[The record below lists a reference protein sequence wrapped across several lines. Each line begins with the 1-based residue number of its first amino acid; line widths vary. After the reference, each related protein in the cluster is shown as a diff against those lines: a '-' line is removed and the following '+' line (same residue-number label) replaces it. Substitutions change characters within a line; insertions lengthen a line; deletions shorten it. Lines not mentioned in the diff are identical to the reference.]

1 MEMNITALY
10 FSPTKGTKK
19 AVECLLTCFD
29 NVEKK
34 TLVDNTLPKQ
44 REIIH
49 EFKNEDLVVVAN
61 PVYAGQLP
69 PAMGLWK
76 NLRGNDTPCIIMACY
91 GNRHYDD
98 TLAQMQQMLEVR
110 GFSVIGAIA
119 PVIPHIFASNLGAG
133 RPNMADKAVFK
144 VFADAICKKIA
155 TGDFK
160 EISVPGDSNP
170 QPKQALPIPKTYD
183 KKLCTLCGA
192 CAAHCP
198 VGAIDPLTAAID
210 DKLCIN
216 CMRCVKICPV
226 HARTCDCEK
235 IKTWLESMCKE
246 ERPVEYF
253 L

>member
-76 NLRGNDTPCIIMACY
+76 NLRGNVLHVLLWPAMVTVITMILWRKCSRCW
-91 GNRHYDD
+91 R
-98 TLAQMQQMLEVR
+98 
-110 GFSVIGAIA
+110 SV
-119 PVIPHIFASNLGAG
+119 
-133 RPNMADKAVFK
+133 VF
-144 VFADAICKKIA
+144 
-155 TGDFK
+155 
-160 EISVPGDSNP
+160 
-170 QPKQALPIPKTYD
+170 
-183 KKLCTLCGA
+183 
-192 CAAHCP
+192 
-198 VGAIDPLTAAID
+198 
-210 DKLCIN
+210 
-216 CMRCVKICPV
+216 R
-226 HARTCDCEK
+226 
-235 IKTWLESMCKE
+235 
-246 ERPVEYF
+246 
-253 L
+253 